1 MTEDR
6 RQHAI
11 RVKLARMAV
20 GAFDSIATGLAF
32 GSFPRGSIVEL
43 FGPPGCGK
51 TSVALAVIAH
61 WQKAGGAAAWLDA
74 DHTFDP
80 SYAAQLG
87 VAVESL
93 PVVQPE
99 TAEQAFAMLGQLAAS
114 SAVELL
120 VVDSAAALA
129 PALELETALG
139 ESGPGLQSRVL
150 ASGLRK
156 LAQVLSRAGAT
167 AVFLNQTRTRSHQE
181 EASAGGPSLK
191 LYAALR
197 IALEAV
203 PGRDGAGRARFRL
216 LKNKAGEPFREGELR
231 WISTGKTG
239 KELTEGP

>member
-1 MTEDR
+1 MTEDHR
-6 RQHAI
+6 RHAI
-11 RVKLARMAV
+11 RVKLARMAI
-20 GAFDSIATGLAF
+20 GASDSITTGLAL
-32 GSFPRGSIVEL
+32 GPFPRGRIVEL

-51 TSVALAVIAH
+51 TSVDLAVIAH
-61 WQKAGGAAAWLDA
+61 WQRAGGAAAWLDA

-80 SYAAQLG
+80 SYASQLG

-99 TAEQAFAMLGQLAAS
+99 TAEQAFAMLGQLARS
-114 SAVELL
+114 GAVELL
-120 VVDSAAALA
+120 VVDSAAALV

-156 LAQVLSRAGAT
+156 LAQVLARAGAT

-191 LYAALR
+191 LYAAVR

-203 PGRDGAGRARFRL
+203 RAPEGAAWARFRV
-216 LKNKAGEPFREGELR
+216 LKNKAGEPFHEGKLR